1 MTEAGRLR
9 IAVVTPWFGPNLT
22 GGAERTA
29 WQVAH
34 GLSGRGHSVEV
45 LTTCGRAFAAD
56 WGDNAYRPGERDEN
70 GVCVRRFPLDPR
82 DGDAFNRANE
92 VLLGRPL
99 AYYRSG
105 VALTEP
111 AVANDFIASGIN
123 SSATIEALRRE
134 ARDFDGIVVLPYPYG
149 LSLAAIEGVPH
160 RATPTPF

>member
-1 MTEAGRLR
+1 MAEAGRLR

-70 GVCVRRFPLDPR
+70 GVRVRRFQLDPR

-99 AYYRSG
+99 SYYRSG
-105 VALTEP
+105 AAFAEP
-111 AVANDFIASGIN
+111 SVANDFIVSGIN
-123 SSATIEALRRE
+123 SSAAIDALCRD
-134 ARDFDGIVVLPYPYG
+134 AFDFDGIIVLPYPYG
-149 LSLAAIEGVPH
+149 FSVAAIKAVPD
-160 RATPTPF
+160 RAM